1 MRRVPHP
8 RRKAHGAR
16 RPQPGDRARAPRE
29 LVAAII
35 GAEAGAG
42 IGLLVVGGTPFAPL
56 LLAALGAGAGAS
68 GVYARNLLVRR
79 WLRAQMRG
87 AR

>member
-1 MRRVPHP
+1 MRISDP
-8 RRKAHGAR
+8 RRK
-16 RPQPGDRARAPRE
+16 RAPRE

-42 IGLLVVGGTPFAPL
+42 IGLIVVGGTFLAPL
-56 LLAALGAGAGAS
+56 GLAVLGAGIGAG
-68 GVYARNLLVRR
+68 GVYARKTLVRR
-79 WLRAQMRG
+79 WLRAQLRG